1 MRKEKIYNKA
11 LDKTQKTFLDTIGNN
26 LYALR
31 VARKESLKA
40 VAKAV
45 NMSPS
50 TLSKIEKGLYPHYR
64 VGTLIRLSKYYKVH
78 PKDIVSKGK
87 IG

>member
-1 MRKEKIYNKA
+1 MRQEKIYSKTIDKA
-11 LDKTQKTFLDTIGNN
+11 QKTFLNTIGNN

-31 VARKESLKA
+31 AARKESLKA

-45 NMSPS
+45 KMSPS
-50 TLSKIEKGLYPHYR
+50 TLSKIEKGLYTHYR
-64 VGTLIRLSKYYKVH
+64 IGTLILLSKYYKVH

-87 IG
+87 IA

>member
-1 MRKEKIYNKA
+1 MRKERNYNKA
-11 LDKTQKTFLDTIGNN
+11 LERTQKAFLVAIGNN
-26 LYALR
+26 LYTLR
-31 VARKESLKA
+31 AARKESLKA

-45 NMSPS
+45 KMSPS

-64 VGTLIRLSKYYKVH
+64 IGTLIRLSKYYKVH

-87 IG
+87 IA